1 MAWTRTDRT
10 HTLTVAGPQ
19 AWQPGILG
27 NSVHQFIQTGAG
39 AVQLQLEVSNDAASV
54 EIADSITLSSAGD
67 HSFAVLVNSWRW
79 YRVNV
84 ISITATNVV
93 DEVSGG

>member
-19 AWQPGILG
+19 AWQGGILG
-27 NSVHQFIQTGAG
+27 NTVHQFIQTGAG

-54 EIADSITLSSAGD
+54 EIADSITLNSSGD
-67 HSFAVLVNSWRW
+67 HSFSVLINSWRY
-79 YRVNV
+79 YRINV
-84 ISITATNVV
+84 ISITATNVIE
-93 DEVSGG
+93 EVSGG